1 VELQAEVARLSAELE
16 ASQAMVIA
24 LQAEAQT
31 QAAQV
36 TAADS
41 AAEMRGAVA
50 ECEVEVY
57 VESCE
62 PVGLR
67 ERKRRMSQDLKV
79 ALEHQEEVHSGASV
93 ELQAEVARLSAELE
107 ASQAMVIALQAEA
120 EKPGDDALDSNEAV
134 TKEESDRFVDLYD
147 TDGSG
152 TVEMEELLE
161 MVAAFKQR
169 ESSSLDQAKIKEVW
183 DADGDGMVSV
193 LAAM

>member
-1 VELQAEVARLSAELE
+1 VA
-16 ASQAMVIA
+16 
-24 LQAEAQT
+24 
-31 QAAQV
+31 AAV
-36 TAADS
+36 S
-41 AAEMRGAVA
+41 AAEVGGTVV
-50 ECEVEVY
+50 ECEVEVV
-57 VESCE
+57 VESPE
-62 PVGLR
+62 PVGLKQ
-67 ERKRRMSQDLKV
+67 RKRRMSQDLKV
-79 ALEHQEEVHSGASV
+79 ALEEEEVHSGASV

-120 EKPGDDALDSNEAV
+120 EKPADDALDCNEAV
-134 TKEESDRFVDLYD
+134 TKEESDCFFDLYD